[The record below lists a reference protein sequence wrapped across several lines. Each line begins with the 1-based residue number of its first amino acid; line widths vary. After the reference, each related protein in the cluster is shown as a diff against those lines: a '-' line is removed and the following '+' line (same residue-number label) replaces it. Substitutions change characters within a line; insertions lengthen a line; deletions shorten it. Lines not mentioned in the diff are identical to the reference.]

1 MGESNCNN
9 VRSAISTSLLIL
21 LIMSLSCSENFSD
34 FSIAFARI
42 PSAILSWLTNHLM
55 SFDTFFII
63 LFFLFY
69 VAKIQKNPNNRI
81 PFHLSYIFRALI
93 NILPLP
99 VTFSKTFPRFSCVF
113 RNKSLSLRQNQ
124 FKKEVAMPKIFEY
137 VQLK

>member
-1 MGESNCNN
+1 MGESSCNN

-21 LIMSLSCSENFSD
+21 LIMRLSCSEKFSD
-34 FSIAFARI
+34 FSIAFDRI

-63 LFFLFY
+63 FFFRFY

-93 NILPLP
+93 NIRRAVALRSFLNHNAKPCFYWHKVK
-99 VTFSKTFPRFSCVF
+99 VTL
-113 RNKSLSLRQNQ
+113 N
-124 FKKEVAMPKIFEY
+124 M
-137 VQLK
+137 